1 VTPFP
6 IILSSPSGGGKTT
19 IARRL
24 LQLRDDVGY
33 SVSCTTRPAREGELE
48 GRDYYFRSREQF
60 ERGRKDGEFAESAEV
75 HGHLYG
81 TLRSEVDR
89 VLKSGRHV
97 VMAIDVQGAKQFKDV
112 FPGSVLI
119 FILPPSAEVLI
130 ERLRA
135 RKTENTESLIRR
147 LRSAKQELKAIDLY
161 PYLVVNETVKS
172 AVDAISRI
180 IDVEGVKTSRGGTLT
195 AKVDELM
202 DGIQRAIDHYSERQ

>member
-33 SVSCTTRPAREGELE
+33 SVSCTTRSAREGELE
-48 GRDYYFRSREQF
+48 GRDYYFRSREHF
-60 ERGRKDGEFAESAEV
+60 ERGRKAGEFAESAEV

-97 VMAIDVQGAKQFKDV
+97 VMDIDVQGAKQFKDV

-180 IDVEGVKTSRGGTLT
+180 IDVEGVKTSRGGALT